1 MKTGILPLVAL
12 GIGAWFLA
20 KPKKETAS
28 SETKSKGVIT
38 GSKDERGYVI
48 TNCNLVIY
56 DEQKAYDYAYSLGAD
71 NTKPDYNGGNSL
83 KTAPLEFRLLG
94 DCISTEDKAKSLMKT
109 KNEALFIFTLLK
121 FFASGVASKSLAMEQ
136 WGIANLE
143 KFKSVT
149 SKILGFDTSD
159 FKVELVKKT

>member
-1 MKTGILPLVAL
+1 MKSVFPLILL
-12 GIGAWFLA
+12 GAGAWFLA
-20 KPKKETAS
+20 KPKTNTEKATS
-28 SETKSKGVIT
+28 SGKGIVT
-38 GSKDERGYVI
+38 GSKEERGYVI

-56 DEQKAYDYAYSLGAD
+56 DEQKAFDYAYKLGAD

-94 DCISTEDKAKSLMKT
+94 DCISTENKAKSLMKT
-109 KNEALFIFTLLK
+109 KDDALFIFTLLK

-136 WGIANLE
+136 WGINNLE

-149 SKILGFDTSD
+149 NKILGFDTSD